1 MSDPQPDFTR
11 LAELAEGLGPHQHL
25 CLIYDTQEEQLAA
38 ALPYLKSGLERGEK
52 CVYIGDENTAAAV
65 LDAVRKGGTDVDHYL
80 RSGALTITHKRET
93 DLQQGRF
100 DPDWWIGFLSQAT
113 VEALAANFPALRIL
127 GNTSWA
133 VRGTNSRGKLIELEG
148 RINHFVRE
156 HDARVICQYN
166 RNCNAPELILGIIR
180 THPLVAY
187 GGIVCKNPYY
197 VPPEEFLKPNQP
209 ALEVERLLNNILA
222 WERAQQAL
230 RRSED
235 RLRHIIDTIPTMA
248 WSLRPDGAVDFL
260 NQVWLDYTG
269 LSLQEG
275 LEEPNRVVHPDD
287 LPRVMKKWLADM
299 VGGNPSEDEMRMRK
313 ADGEYRWFLVRTVPL
328 RDERGTIVK
337 WYGVSIDIEDRKR
350 ADEELRQAEDRIRA
364 ILEFSP
370 NWIFLK
376 DTEGRY
382 LLVNKEVERVF
393 RINQEQIKG
402 KTDSE
407 ISSPEH
413 AAEYRAND
421 LKVLREGLTMEFEE
435 VADLED
441 GPHTSI
447 VHKFPLFDTH
457 GNIYATGGVATDI
470 TERKRAEEALRKSEE
485 RWRSVFENSAFG
497 VALTDLDGHF
507 LATNPVYQKIVG
519 YTEEDLRGL
528 GFLDITQEE
537 YREANWTLTT
547 ELLEGKRRQFQ
558 IEKQYRRKDGSL
570 VWVRNSVS
578 LVPGTESV
586 PRFIMA
592 LSEDITERKKAEESL
607 QRSEAYLAAGQRLS
621 HAGSWALSLSSG
633 ELYWSQEAYRI
644 FGFDPAKTRAGVNET
659 FLPRIHPED
668 RPKVEQGL
676 KAAADQKESD
686 EVDYRIVL
694 PDGSIKHIRDV
705 VYPVTDEVG
714 EVVERYGVIM
724 DLTERK
730 RTEEELQ
737 RSRDQLRALAA
748 RLQSAREEERTKV
761 AREIHDELGQALTAI
776 KIDLSSLGR
785 ELPADKKP
793 ASESI
798 LKLVDETIQ
807 SVRRISTEL
816 RPAILD
822 AVGLVAAVEWA
833 AGEFEGRT
841 GTTCQLDLP
850 WEDIAIDQERATA
863 LFRIFQETLT
873 NVVRHANAT
882 VVSVRL
888 AKEDN
893 NLTLRVHDNGT
904 GVSEEQLSAGSS
916 LGILGIR
923 ERALLLGGELTI
935 SGDPGE
941 GTTVRVRIPETI
953 PPKDIK

>member
-1 MSDPQPDFTR
+1 MQVNSTHGTPLLSALEQLT
-11 LAELAEGLGPHQHL
+11 PHHHL
-25 CLIYDTQEEQLAA
+25 CMIYERSEERFAVA
-38 ALPYLKSGLERGEK
+38 IPFIRFGLDRGEK
-52 CVYIGDENTAAAV
+52 CIYIADDGTEAAV
-65 LDAVRKGGTDVDHYL
+65 REAMYAGGIDVERAIRTHSLVLKKKETTYL
-80 RSGALTITHKRET
+80 KR
-93 DLQQGRF
+93 GSF
-100 DPDWWIGFLSQAT
+100 DPEWMWSFWSDATAEAMSQGFS
-113 VEALAANFPALRIL
+113 ALRAA
-127 GNTSWA
+127 GESEWV
-133 VRGTNSRGKLIELEG
+133 VRGAQGLERWMEYESRLTHMLTHY
-148 RINHFVRE
+148 NFLLL
-156 HDARVICQYN
+156 CQYS
-166 RNCNAPELILGIIR
+166 RQLFPPELILDVIR
-180 THPLVAY
+180 THPVVVY
-187 GGIVCKNPYY
+187 GTIVCKNPYY
-197 VPPEEFLKPNQP
+197 VPPDEFLKPNQ
-209 ALEVERLLNNILA
+209 ASQEVERLLNNILA
-222 WERAQQAL
+222 GERAQQTL

-299 VGGNPSEDEMRMRK
+299 AAGNPSEDEMRLRR
-313 ADGEYRWFLVRTVPL
+313 ADAEYRWFLVRSVPL
-328 RDERGTIVK
+328 RDEGGNIVK
-337 WYGVSIDIEDRKR
+337 WYGSSIDIEDRKR
-350 ADEELRQAEDRIRA
+350 A
-364 ILEFSP
+364 
-370 NWIFLK
+370 
-376 DTEGRY
+376 
-382 LLVNKEVERVF
+382 
-393 RINQEQIKG
+393 
-402 KTDSE
+402 
-407 ISSPEH
+407 
-413 AAEYRAND
+413 
-421 LKVLREGLTMEFEE
+421 
-435 VADLED
+435 
-441 GPHTSI
+441 
-447 VHKFPLFDTH
+447 
-457 GNIYATGGVATDI
+457 
-470 TERKRAEEALRKSEE
+470 EEALR
-485 RWRSVFENSAFG
+485 
-497 VALTDLDGHF
+497 
-507 LATNPVYQKIVG
+507 
-519 YTEEDLRGL
+519 
-528 GFLDITQEE
+528 
-537 YREANWTLTT
+537 
-547 ELLEGKRRQFQ
+547 
-558 IEKQYRRKDGSL
+558 
-570 VWVRNSVS
+570 
-578 LVPGTESV
+578 
-586 PRFIMA
+586 
-592 LSEDITERKKAEESL
+592 
-607 QRSEAYLAAGQRLS
+607 RSEAYLAAGQRLS
-621 HAGSWALSLSSG
+621 HTGSWALSLSAG

-644 FGFDPAKTRAGVNET
+644 FGFDPAKTRASVNET

-668 RPKVEQGL
+668 RPKVEKGL
-676 KAAADQKESD
+676 KAAAAQKESD

-694 PDGSIKHIRDV
+694 PDGSIKYIRDV
-705 VYPVTDEVG
+705 VYPVTDEAG

-748 RLQSAREEERTKV
+748 RLQSVREEERTKV

-776 KIDLSSLGR
+776 KIDLSSLSR

-793 ASESI
+793 ESESI

-841 GTTCQLDLP
+841 GTQCQLDLP
-850 WEDIAIDQERATA
+850 REDIAIDQERATA

-893 NLTLRVHDNGT
+893 NLTLRVHDNGK

-935 SGDPGE
+935 TGDPGE